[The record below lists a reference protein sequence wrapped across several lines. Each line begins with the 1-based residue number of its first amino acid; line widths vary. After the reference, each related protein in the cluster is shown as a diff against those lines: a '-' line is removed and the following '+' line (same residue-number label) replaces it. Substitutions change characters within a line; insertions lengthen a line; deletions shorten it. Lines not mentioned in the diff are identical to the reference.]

1 MGVDIRF
8 FIEVKMQEE
17 WPSCILTF
25 QSFPLSVRNLTI
37 RKWTIPFIAPATDNL
52 PGFWSPLRHRSVK
65 AETMQRLV

>member
-25 QSFPLSVRNLTI
+25 QSSPCLSGI
-37 RKWTIPFIAPATDNL
+37 
-52 PGFWSPLRHRSVK
+52 
-65 AETMQRLV
+65 